1 MIERK
6 GEVLLLDGAVTIGTV
21 PDLVDAIS
29 EHLAEG
35 ANQVDL
41 SGVTEVDSS
50 AVALLLE
57 WQRQAAG
64 RGATLSWTGAPA
76 ALQNLANLYGVQE
89 FLPITV

>member
-1 MIERK
+1 MIERQ

-29 EHLAEG
+29 EHLTQG
-35 ANQVDL
+35 VKQVDL
-41 SGVTEVDSS
+41 SRVTEVDSS

-64 RGATLSWTGAPA
+64 RGATLGWTGVPA

-89 FLPITV
+89 LLPMTV